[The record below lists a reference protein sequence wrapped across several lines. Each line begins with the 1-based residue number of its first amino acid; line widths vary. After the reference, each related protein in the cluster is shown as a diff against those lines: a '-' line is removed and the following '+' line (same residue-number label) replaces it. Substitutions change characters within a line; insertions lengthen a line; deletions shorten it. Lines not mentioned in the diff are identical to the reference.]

1 MTPSQISDIY
11 NKLQDLGLS
20 KYAEQ
25 FYANPDAFD
34 FSVLENNPNFTDN
47 YSSVAEFTGDKYKLM
62 QDLWNRFDGKKISQT
77 RFETLKQKYPFLE
90 KKELDEW
97 FDKSNRYKEEYI
109 KERETEA
116 GKKRRELEVKND
128 WNALQHILASDY
140 EKQRY
145 INEPESAIFGKE
157 AAGLAGSSAGA
168 KADLAAGIA
177 GGAADLVPK
186 LPFVA
191 VGPAIRAGRD
201 VAHKVTDSPY
211 QKDWSDIGKD
221 FGTDAALGAGTMIFA
236 NARRAA
242 RAASTVAPEN
252 VRAAYE
258 LAADSKAIN
267 QGLKIAKGTDFN
279 KLGNIDLYKKIQSLP
294 ESPMK
299 NELLGASQDFMT
311 KGIDRNAVEGI
322 IKKYETYTDP
332 EVIKAAKTVVNAG
345 YKMPDAPAHLQKAI
359 TTEPVK
365 GATNKVYYGLLRGAD
380 AVNTG
385 APGYMIFSGSRTAAG
400 RGSAPN
406 RVQTALE
413 SQAKRDQL
421 DWYKANYARDWAM
434 GFKPNAKE
442 GDPLWEAYKEWKE
455 GK

>member
-128 WNALQHILASDY
+128 WNALQHMLASDY

-145 INEPESAIFGKE
+145 INEPETATFGKE
-157 AAGLAGSSAGA
+157 AAGLAGSSFGS

-177 GGAADLVPK
+177 GGIADVVPK
-186 LPFVA
+186 PAFVA
-191 VGPAIRAGRD
+191 LGPAIRAGRD
-201 VAHKVTDSPY
+201 VAHKVSDSPY
-211 QKDWSDIGKD
+211 QKDWSTIAK
-221 FGTDAALGAGTMIFA
+221 DAALDATISGSTYGLA
-236 NARRAA
+236 NMRRGNRILSAFTPPEVTSAA
-242 RAASTVAPEN
+242 
-252 VRAAYE
+252 E
-258 LAADSKAIN
+258 LAADTKAIGK
-267 QGLKIAKGTDFN
+267 GLDKLVNKIDID
-279 KLGNIDLYKKIQSLP
+279 KLGDVDLYKQISKLP
-294 ESPMK
+294 DSPMK
-299 NELLGASQDFMT
+299 SEMLAASEGYLT
-311 KGIDRNAVEGI
+311 KGIDRDVLKDIMHQYDLA
-322 IKKYETYTDP
+322 TDP
-332 EVIKAAKTVVNAG
+332 EVIKATRTVVNAG
-345 YKMPDAPAHLQKAI
+345 YKLPDANATLQRAVAQ
-359 TTEPVK
+359 EPIK
-365 GATNKVYYGLLRGAD
+365 GTNKLWYALNRGVD
-380 AVNTG
+380 ELNVG
-385 APGYMIFSGSRTAAG
+385 KPGYMIFSGSRTAAG
-400 RGSAPN
+400 RGSQPN
-406 RVQTALE
+406 KVQTALE
-413 SQAKRDQL
+413 RQAKRDQIE
-421 DWYKANYARDWAM
+421 WYKANYARDWDM
-434 GFKPNAKE
+434 GFEPKEKP
-442 GDPLWEAYKEWKE
+442 GDPLWEAYKEYK